1 VACLD
6 DLTVLALVEGS
17 GVAHRAD
24 VESHLDA
31 CAQCRALVGDAFR
44 ATRGTPSST
53 TIGRF
58 VLGEL
63 LGAGAMGEV
72 YDAYDPQLDRRV
84 ALKLVKPA
92 ADDGVVVARLLQEA
106 RIMAQLSH
114 PHVVAVHEA
123 ALVDGVPYV
132 VMEQVVGTTFD
143 AWCAAAPRALDDI
156 VRAIADVA
164 RGLAAVH
171 AAGVIH
177 RDIKP
182 SNILVDADGRAKL
195 GDFGLAGISVREPST
210 AAAVPEL
217 SIALTATGDLVGTP
231 AYMAPERIRGEDA
244 VPASDT
250 FSLCVVLFEALYGTR
265 PFAGVTWAELSRAVL
280 AGERAAVPS
289 RARRIPAR
297 IARLLDRG
305 LAATPATR
313 WSATELAEQI
323 ERRPVRRWWLAAGV
337 AAALAIAFAV
347 RTAITPVAAPDPC
360 GGGADEIARV
370 WSPFQ
375 LVELT
380 RAFARDPR
388 AVAAAS
394 SPLVS
399 AALDRYT
406 ADWIDAHRAA
416 CVANRVRHVESDAL
430 FDRRIACLDQRKR
443 ELGALVF
450 SLARPSADAIDHAI
464 GAALALDPIA
474 ACTAERL
481 PADAPRGDPARRAAL
496 EDRLARVRA
505 ADRLGSYAAAVG
517 DAVAL
522 AADTVAYGDPR
533 LAARALELAGELRH
547 RTDDDHAA
555 EASYR
560 AALAQAARGG
570 DDAETARLWGDV
582 IFLVGVRASH
592 DAEAKSLIEVAHLA
606 LARAGSPADVEAEL
620 ETNIA
625 AARTASS
632 DVAGARA
639 SFQRAIALSEQL
651 HGRETI
657 DETVAL
663 SGLANLESAAGN
675 LEVALGLYQRAL
687 AIYVRDFGPTHPM
700 TARARLDVATALDA
714 LGRHA
719 PARAELDAAS
729 SILVAAEGAGN
740 WDVLATEVNLGI
752 VLVDEGDATAAIAL
766 LQRVLARAGDR
777 AELSGLAQHA
787 LGAACGATGDHDREA
802 RTYEQEI
809 ASREAHGA
817 RPEEIA
823 LVLVDLGGALH
834 DAGRCA
840 AAIARY
846 DRAISTFETALGA
859 AHPYLAYA
867 LAGKGRCLLDLGKRL
882 EARTVLERA
891 RVIAKA
897 NANADVLKQI
907 DDWVK

>member
-1 VACLD
+1 MACLD

-31 CAQCRALVGDAFR
+31 CEQCRALVGDAFR
-44 ATRGTPSST
+44 ATRRTPSST

-92 ADDGVVVARLLQEA
+92 ADDGTVVARLLQEA
-106 RIMAQLSH
+106 RIMAQLSD

-123 ALVDGVPYV
+123 GLVDGVPYV

-143 AWCAAAPRALDDI
+143 VWCTAAPRSLGEI
-156 VRAIADVA
+156 MRAIADVA
-164 RGLAAVH
+164 HGLAAVH

-195 GDFGLAGISVREPST
+195 GDFGLAGISVREPS

-250 FSLCVVLFEALYGTR
+250 FSLCVVLFEALYGMR

-289 RARRIPAR
+289 RARRVPAR

-305 LAATPATR
+305 LAATPETR
-313 WSATELAEQI
+313 WSAAELAEEI

-337 AAALAIAFAV
+337 ASALAIAFAV
-347 RTAITPVAAPDPC
+347 RAAITPVAAPDPC

-370 WSPFQ
+370 WSPLQ

-380 RAFARDPR
+380 RTFARDPR

-443 ELGALVF
+443 GLGALVS
-450 SLARPSADAIDHAI
+450 SLAHPSADAIDHAI

-481 PADAPRGDPARRAAL
+481 PADVPQGDPARRAEL
-496 EDRLARVRA
+496 EDRLARVQA
-505 ADRLGSYAAAVG
+505 EDRLGSYAAAVG
-517 DAVAL
+517 EAVAL
-522 AADTVAYGDPR
+522 AADTVAFGDPR
-533 LAARALELAGELRH
+533 LAARALELAGELQH
-547 RTDDDHAA
+547 RTDDDRAA

-606 LARAGSPADVEAEL
+606 LARAGSPPDVETEL

-639 SFQRAIALSEQL
+639 SFQRAIALSEQV

-687 AIYVRDFGPTHPM
+687 AIYVRDYGPTHPM

-729 SILVAAEGAGN
+729 SILVAAEGADN

-787 LGAACGATGDHDREA
+787 LGAAYGATGDHDREA

-809 ASREAHGA
+809 TSREAHGA

-834 DAGRCA
+834 DAGLCS

-846 DRAISTFETALGA
+846 DRAISIFETALGV

-867 LAGKGRCLLDLGKRL
+867 LAGKGRCLLDLGKRI
-882 EARTVLERA
+882 EARTLLERA

-907 DDWVK
+907 DDWMK